1 MHFRIPAKMQPALTK
16 IFRDLTDPPTPNL
29 RGDRDIE
36 YAWVL
41 SHLPLGSGRA
51 LDFGCGNGY
60 LGLGAALRGFQ
71 TFALDVRSPQWFYRH
86 EKLQHLQTDFRQSSF
101 APESFDLIINCSAI
115 EHVGL
120 GRYGDG
126 AEPDGDLS
134 VMSMLREV
142 LRPHTGVMLLTIPV
156 GQDAIIAPWHRVY
169 GPTRLPRLLEGYQ
182 EVSCGYWAK
191 DRQNIWNQVAR
202 PEALATR
209 PNATYYGLGCFELRA
224 ASGTVSAR

>member
-101 APESFDLIINCSAI
+101 
-115 EHVGL
+115 
-120 GRYGDG
+120 G

-169 GPTRLPRLLEGYQ
+169 GPTRLPRLLEGNQ
-182 EVSCGYWAK
+182 EGSWGYWAK